1 VSQERLF
8 SKTYASGDIVF
19 SQGDEGDCAYIIE
32 TGRVEVFVVDREV
45 ETPIT
50 TLGPGEIFGEMAV
63 IDVGKRSASVRALE
77 DAKLTVVYREQLY
90 SRIRESDA
98 IVRLLISVL
107 LKRMRSSLAV
117 ESDFNS
123 LDLLLSSGS
132 GENLQ
137 EIQQKAVENLRL
149 ERDIMEAIEAEHFV
163 LNYQPI
169 VNLHTGKLGGY
180 EALVRWN
187 HPTRGRVRPDMF
199 LGLAEETSLIVPIG
213 LWVMRQACEDLAK
226 MQKECDHEIFMSI
239 NISGR
244 QMMVSSFFDDLMGI
258 VKDTGVKPQNVKLE
272 ITERI
277 LVEGS
282 LAVDWI
288 NRCRELGFLVALD
301 DFGTG
306 YSSLSYLSEFDID
319 NLKIDQAFIR
329 KVTEDHKSR
338 VLVEVLA
345 LMARGLKLSTIAE
358 GIEEKDQLQICQEL
372 NIDYIQGYFYGK
384 PEPYEDAIRHLNA
397 DFER

>member
-1 VSQERLF
+1 MSQERLF
-8 SKTYASGDIVF
+8 SKTYAIGELIF
-19 SQGDEGDCAYIIE
+19 EQEDEGDCAYIIE

-63 IDVGKRSASVRALE
+63 IDVARRSASVRAI
-77 DAKLTVVYREQLY
+77 DDCKLTIVYREQLY
-90 SRIRESDA
+90 SRIREADA

-107 LKRMRSSLAV
+107 LKRIRSNLAGKN
-117 ESDFNS
+117 DFNS
-123 LDLLLSSGS
+123 LEYLLSKGN

-137 EIQQKAVENLRL
+137 EIQEKAVENLRF
-149 ERDIMEAIEAEHFV
+149 ERDIMEAIEAEQFE

-169 VNLHTGKLGGY
+169 VNLHSGKLGGY
-180 EALVRWN
+180 EALIRWK
-187 HPTRGRVRPDMF
+187 HPLRGMVRPDMF

-213 LWVMRQACEDLAK
+213 LWVMRQACRDLARF
-226 MQKECDHEIFMSI
+226 QIECEHEIFMSI

-244 QMMVSSFFDDLMGI
+244 QMLVSSFFDDLLGI
-258 VKDTGVKPQNVKLE
+258 IEETGVKPQNVKLE
-272 ITERI
+272 ITERV

-319 NLKIDQAFIR
+319 DLKIDRAFIR
-329 KVTEDHKSR
+329 KVAEDRKSR
-338 VLVEVLA
+338 VLVEAVSQI
-345 LMARGLKLSTIAE
+345 ARGLELSTIAE
-358 GIEEKDQLQICQEL
+358 GIEEKEQLSICTEL

-384 PEPYEDAIRHLNA
+384 PEPYADAVRHLNA
-397 DFER
+397 NFER